1 MKSGLILLIIVASI
15 IVILLFRKTSKKYTT
30 VKINDVSVRAEISE
44 SLIERSKGLM
54 FKKSLPDN
62 EGMLF
67 VFDKE
72 GYHRFW
78 MMNMS
83 FPIDIIWIDNE
94 KKVVHIV
101 KDAKPCGLICNS
113 YAPEKEAKYVLEVNA
128 NFTTKNKINVD
139 TKVIFTL

>member
-30 VKINDVSVRAEISE
+30 VKINDVSVRAEIAE

-54 FKKSLPDN
+54 FKKSLSEN

-101 KDAKPCGLICNS
+101 KDAKPCGIICNS
-113 YAPEKEAKYVLEVNA
+113 YVPEKEAKYVLEVNA